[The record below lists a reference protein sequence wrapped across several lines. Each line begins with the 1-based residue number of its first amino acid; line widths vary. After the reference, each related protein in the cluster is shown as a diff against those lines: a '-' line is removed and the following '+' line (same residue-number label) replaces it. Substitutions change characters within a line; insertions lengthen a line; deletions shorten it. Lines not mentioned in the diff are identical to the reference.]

1 MKLAIGT
8 AQLGSAY
15 GIANTSGILP
25 EKEMKKILDR
35 ATLEGINTIDTAK
48 SYGES
53 EIILGNSCVDNFK
66 VITKLPTV
74 PDNCLNIE
82 KWVDNYIERSLISLK
97 LKKIYG
103 ILLHNPNQLLS
114 DSGKVLF
121 RALESYKKNGVIS
134 KIGISIYSPSQLDL
148 ILPKFS
154 IDIVQAP
161 FNIVDRRILNSGWL
175 EKLSKKN
182 IETHIRS
189 VFLQGLLLM
198 QYEKIPNQFSN
209 WNRVWLKWKNWLLD
223 NEISPVH
230 ACISFVDSFQEVDK
244 IIVGFDSFAHFDQ
257 IIVAS
262 KKLPIK
268 NIINIELEDELLIN
282 PSNWR

>member
-82 KWVDNYIERSLISLK
+82 KWLDNYIERSLISLK

-121 RALESYKKNGVIS
+121 RALENYKKNGVIS

-262 KKLPIK
+262 KKLPIN

-282 PSNWR
+282 PSYWR

>member
-15 GIANTSGILP
+15 GVANTSGILP
-25 EKEMKKILDR
+25 EKEMKKIFDR
-35 ATLEGINTIDTAK
+35 ATLEGIDTIDTAR

-82 KWVDNYIERSLISLK
+82 KWVDNFIERSLMSLK

-114 DSGKVLF
+114 ESGKVLF

-244 IIVGFDSFAHFDQ
+244 IIVGFDSFAHFEQ

-262 KKLPIK
+262 KKLPIN

-282 PSNWR
+282 PSNWG

>member
-15 GIANTSGILP
+15 GVANTSGILP
-25 EKEMKKILDR
+25 EKEMKKIFDR
-35 ATLEGINTIDTAK
+35 AIREGIDTIDTAR

-66 VITKLPTV
+66 VITKLPTI

-175 EKLSKKN
+175 EKLFKKN

-189 VFLQGLLLM
+189 IFLQGLLLM

-262 KKLPIK
+262 KKLPIN

>member
-74 PDNCLNIE
+74 PDNCLDIE
-82 KWVDNYIERSLISLK
+82 KWVDNYIEQSLSSLK
-97 LKKIYG
+97 VKKIYA

-114 DSGKVLF
+114 DSGKDF
-121 RALESYKKNGVIS
+121 YRTLEGYKKNGAIS

-161 FNIVDRRILNSGWL
+161 FNIVDRRMLNSGWL

-198 QYEKIPNQFSN
+198 QYEKIPNQFSH

-244 IIVGFDSFAHFDQ
+244 IIVGFDSFAHFEQ
-257 IIVAS
+257 VIEAS
-262 KKLPIK
+262 KKLPIN

-282 PSNWR
+282 PSNWG

>member
-74 PDNCLNIE
+74 PDSCLNIE
-82 KWVDNYIERSLISLK
+82 KWLDNYIERSLISLK

-121 RALESYKKNGVIS
+121 RALENYKKNGVIS

-262 KKLPIK
+262 KKLPIN

>member
-15 GIANTSGILP
+15 GVANTSGILP
-25 EKEMKKILDR
+25 EKEMKKIFDR
-35 ATLEGINTIDTAK
+35 AALEGIDTIDTAR

-121 RALESYKKNGVIS
+121 RALENYKKNGVIS

-262 KKLPIK
+262 KKLPIN

-282 PSNWR
+282 PSYWR

>member
-82 KWVDNYIERSLISLK
+82 KWLDNYIERSLISLK

-121 RALESYKKNGVIS
+121 RALENYKKNDVIS

>member
-1 MKLAIGT
+1 VKLAIGT

-15 GIANTSGILP
+15 GVANTSGILP
-25 EKEMKKILDR
+25 EKEMKKIFDR
-35 ATLEGINTIDTAK
+35 ATLEGIDTIDTAR

-66 VITKLPTV
+66 VITKLPPV

-82 KWVDNYIERSLISLK
+82 KWVDNFIERSLMSLK

-114 DSGKVLF
+114 ESGKVLF

-244 IIVGFDSFAHFDQ
+244 IIVGFDSFAHFEQ

-262 KKLPIK
+262 KKLPIN

-282 PSNWR
+282 PSNWG

>member
-1 MKLAIGT
+1 VKLAIGT

-15 GIANTSGILP
+15 GVANTSGILP
-25 EKEMKKILDR
+25 EKEMKKIFDR
-35 ATLEGINTIDTAK
+35 AALEGIDTIDTAR

-121 RALESYKKNGVIS
+121 RALENYKKNGVIS

-262 KKLPIK
+262 KKLPIN

-282 PSNWR
+282 PSYWR

>member
-82 KWVDNYIERSLISLK
+82 KWLDNYIERSLISLK

-121 RALESYKKNGVIS
+121 RALENYKKNGVIS

-262 KKLPIK
+262 KKLPIN

-282 PSNWR
+282 PSY

>member
-262 KKLPIK
+262 KKLPIN

-282 PSNWR
+282 PSYWR

>member
-82 KWVDNYIERSLISLK
+82 KWLDNYIERSLISLK

-121 RALESYKKNGVIS
+121 RALENYKKNGVIS

>member
-15 GIANTSGILP
+15 GVANTSGILP
-25 EKEMKKILDR
+25 EKEMKKIFDR
-35 ATLEGINTIDTAK
+35 AILEGIDTIDTAR

-262 KKLPIK
+262 KKLPIN

>member
-15 GIANTSGILP
+15 GVANTSGILP
-25 EKEMKKILDR
+25 EKEMKKIFDR
-35 ATLEGINTIDTAK
+35 AILEGIDTIDTAR

-66 VITKLPTV
+66 VITKLPTI

-175 EKLSKKN
+175 EKLFKKN

-189 VFLQGLLLM
+189 IFLQGLLLM

-262 KKLPIK
+262 KKLPIN

>member
-82 KWVDNYIERSLISLK
+82 KWLDNYIERSLISLK

-121 RALESYKKNGVIS
+121 RALENYKKNGVIS
-134 KIGISIYSPSQLDL
+134 KICISIYSPSQLDL

>member
-82 KWVDNYIERSLISLK
+82 KWLDNYIERSLISLK

-121 RALESYKKNGVIS
+121 RALENYKKNGVIS

-282 PSNWR
+282 PSNWG

>member
-35 ATLEGINTIDTAK
+35 ATLEGINIIDTAK

-262 KKLPIK
+262 KKLPIN

-282 PSNWR
+282 PSYWR

>member
-15 GIANTSGILP
+15 GVANTSGILP
-25 EKEMKKILDR
+25 EKEMKKIFDR
-35 ATLEGINTIDTAK
+35 AILEGIDTIDTAR

-66 VITKLPTV
+66 VITKLPTI

-82 KWVDNYIERSLISLK
+82 KWVDNYIEQSLISLK

-175 EKLSKKN
+175 EKLFKKN

-189 VFLQGLLLM
+189 IFLQGLLLM

-262 KKLPIK
+262 KKLPIN

>member
-1 MKLAIGT
+1 VKLAIGT

-82 KWVDNYIERSLISLK
+82 KWLDNYIERSLISLK

-121 RALESYKKNGVIS
+121 RALENYKKNGVIS

>member
-35 ATLEGINTIDTAK
+35 ATLEGINIIDTAK

-82 KWVDNYIERSLISLK
+82 KWLDNYIERSLISLK

-121 RALESYKKNGVIS
+121 KALENYKKNDVIS

>member
-1 MKLAIGT
+1 VKLAIGT

-15 GIANTSGILP
+15 GVANTAGILP
-25 EKEMKKILDR
+25 EKEMKKIFDR
-35 ATLEGINTIDTAK
+35 ATLEGIDTIDTAR

-66 VITKLPTV
+66 VITKLPPV

-82 KWVDNYIERSLISLK
+82 KWVDNFIERSLMSLK

-114 DSGKVLF
+114 ESGKVLF

-244 IIVGFDSFAHFDQ
+244 IIVGFDSFAHFEQ

-262 KKLPIK
+262 KKLPIN

-282 PSNWR
+282 PSNWG

>member
-15 GIANTSGILP
+15 GVANTSGILP
-25 EKEMKKILDR
+25 EKEMKKIFDR
-35 ATLEGINTIDTAK
+35 AALEGIDTIDTAR

-262 KKLPIK
+262 KKLPIN

>member
-1 MKLAIGT
+1 VKLAIGT

-15 GIANTSGILP
+15 GVANTSGILP
-25 EKEMKKILDR
+25 EKEMKKIFDR
-35 ATLEGINTIDTAK
+35 AILEGIDTIDTAR

-66 VITKLPTV
+66 VITKLPTI

-175 EKLSKKN
+175 EKLFKKN

-189 VFLQGLLLM
+189 IFLQGLLLM

-262 KKLPIK
+262 KKLPIN

>member
-1 MKLAIGT
+1 M
-8 AQLGSAY
+8 
-15 GIANTSGILP
+15 
-25 EKEMKKILDR
+25 
-35 ATLEGINTIDTAK
+35 
-48 SYGES
+48 
-53 EIILGNSCVDNFK
+53 
-66 VITKLPTV
+66 
-74 PDNCLNIE
+74 
-82 KWVDNYIERSLISLK
+82 
-97 LKKIYG
+97 
-103 ILLHNPNQLLS
+103 LHNPNQLLS

-121 RALESYKKNGVIS
+121 RALENYKKNGVIS